1 MQKTVGTDSQAT
13 DILGRLHHDHE
24 EIKDL
29 FEKVCGE
36 LGDEALASV
45 FNELR
50 SELLAHAEAEEK
62 CFYARLLEEDEESR
76 FFALK
81 ADVEH
86 ELAESLLER
95 LQASDEKGSDEWLA
109 QCIVLKELV
118 EHHIDEE
125 EGEGFEIAREIL
137 DDDGLAR
144 LGADFEREKK
154 RLMRS

>member
-1 MQKTVGTDSQAT
+1 MQKTVAADNQAT

-29 FEKVCGE
+29 LEKVCGG
-36 LGDEALASV
+36 LYGEALASV

-62 CFYARLLEEDEESR
+62 CFYARLMEEDEESR

-95 LQASDEKGSDEWLA
+95 LEASDEKGSDEWPA

-137 DDDGLAR
+137 DDEGLAR
-144 LGADFEREKK
+144 LGSEFEREKK
-154 RLMRS
+154 RLVRS